1 MWREITQDTLDSFLE
16 NVINEAKKNLKLQ
29 DKNATKDLS
38 NSFKYNLK
46 VSKNSF
52 QAEIFAEDYLQFVD
66 KGVTGKG
73 DSDFKGKK
81 KKVHRSEA
89 GFRFGSGNFK
99 GRGDEWK
106 KKIDKWMYARG
117 IAPRDLKTG
126 RFIKRDTANYL
137 IRRSIFQHGLKPTR
151 FFTDPFEKEFQKLPQ
166 EIIEAFGLDVEN
178 FMKLVIE
185 ENNV

>member
-1 MWREITQDTLDSFLE
+1 MLDKQHTQDALKDFLE
-16 NVINEAKKNLKLQ
+16 EVISQAKNNLKEK

-38 NSFKYNLK
+38 NSFKYAFH
-46 VSKNSF
+46 VGKNS
-52 QAEIFAEDYLQFVD
+52 IDVDLFAEDYLVFVD

-73 DSDFKGKK
+73 DSNFKGKK
-81 KKVHRSEA
+81 KTVWRSEA
-89 GFRFGSGNFK
+89 GYRFGSGNFK
-99 GRGDEWK
+99 GKGNEWH

-151 FFTDPFEKEFQKLPQ
+151 FFTDPFEEEFKKLPQ
-166 EIIEAFGLDVEN
+166 ELVEAFALDAET
-178 FMKLVIE
+178 FMKFVIE
-185 ENNV
+185 E